1 MSKLDRREF
10 GQLIGGVGLTAASS
24 ILFGN
29 LEELKAYGRHL
40 AGECTSC
47 HRPDGAPSAIP
58 SLLGKTQDEFIALLT
73 AYRDGRKTNPVM
85 ISVAKSLDNE
95 QMAALAAYF
104 GSLPAGVVTQD

>member
-1 MSKLDRREF
+1 MTRTGCLAMATSALTMA
-10 GQLIGGVGLTAASS
+10 IAAMGGD
-24 ILFGN
+24 

-58 SLLGKTQDEFIALLT
+58 SILGKTQDEFIALLT
-73 AYRDGRKTNPVM
+73 AYRDGRKTNQVM
-85 ISVAKSLDNE
+85 ISVAKSLDDE

-104 GSLPAGVVTQD
+104 GSLPAGGRDSGLK

>member
-1 MSKLDRREF
+1 MTRTGCLAMATSALTMA
-10 GQLIGGVGLTAASS
+10 IAAMGGD
-24 ILFGN
+24 

-58 SLLGKTQDEFIALLT
+58 SILGKTQDEFIALLT
-73 AYRDGRKTNPVM
+73 AYRDGRKTNQVM
-85 ISVAKSLDNE
+85 ISVAKSLDDE

-104 GSLPAGVVTQD
+104 GSLPAGGSDAELK

>member
-1 MSKLDRREF
+1 MTRMGCLAMATSALTMA
-10 GQLIGGVGLTAASS
+10 IAAMGGD
-24 ILFGN
+24 

-58 SLLGKTQDEFIALLT
+58 SILGKTQDEFIALLT
-73 AYRDGRKTNPVM
+73 AYRDGRKTNQVM
-85 ISVAKSLDNE
+85 ISVAKSLDDE

-104 GSLPAGVVTQD
+104 GSLPAGGRDSGLK

>member
-1 MSKLDRREF
+1 MATSALTMA
-10 GQLIGGVGLTAASS
+10 IAAMGGD
-24 ILFGN
+24 

-58 SLLGKTQDEFIALLT
+58 SILGKTQDEFIALLT
-73 AYRDGRKTNPVM
+73 AYRDGRKTNQVM
-85 ISVAKSLDNE
+85 ISVAKSLDDE

-104 GSLPAGVVTQD
+104 GSLPAGGRDSGLK

>member
-1 MSKLDRREF
+1 MTRTGCLAMATSALTMA
-10 GQLIGGVGLTAASS
+10 IAAMGGD
-24 ILFGN
+24 

-58 SLLGKTQDEFIALLT
+58 SVLGKTQDEFIALLT
-73 AYRDGRKTNPVM
+73 AYRDGRKTNQVM
-85 ISVAKSLDNE
+85 ISVAKSLDDE

-104 GSLPAGVVTQD
+104 GSLPVGGRDSGLK

>member
-1 MSKLDRREF
+1 MTRTGCLAMATSALAMA
-10 GQLIGGVGLTAASS
+10 IAAMGGD
-24 ILFGN
+24 

-73 AYRDGRKTNPVM
+73 AYRDGRKTNQVM
-85 ISVAKSLDNE
+85 ISVAKSLDDE

-104 GSLPAGVVTQD
+104 GSLPAGGRDSGLK

>member
-1 MSKLDRREF
+1 MTRTGCLAMATSALTMA
-10 GQLIGGVGLTAASS
+10 IAAMGGD
-24 ILFGN
+24 

-58 SLLGKTQDEFIALLT
+58 SLLGKTQCEFIALLT
-73 AYRDGRKTNPVM
+73 AYRDGRKTNQVM
-85 ISVAKSLDNE
+85 ISVAKSLDDE

>member
-1 MSKLDRREF
+1 MTRTGCLAMATSAF
-10 GQLIGGVGLTAASS
+10 TMAIAAMGGD
-24 ILFGN
+24 

-58 SLLGKTQDEFIALLT
+58 SILGKTQDEFIALLT
-73 AYRDGRKTNPVM
+73 AYRDGRKTNQVM
-85 ISVAKSLDNE
+85 ISVAKSLDDE

-104 GSLPAGVVTQD
+104 GSLPAGGRDSGLK

>member
-1 MSKLDRREF
+1 MTRTGCLAMATSALTMA
-10 GQLIGGVGLTAASS
+10 IAAMGGD
-24 ILFGN
+24 

-58 SLLGKTQDEFIALLT
+58 SILGKTQDEFIALLK
-73 AYRDGRKTNPVM
+73 AYRDGRKTNQVM
-85 ISVAKSLDNE
+85 ISVAKSLDDE

-104 GSLPAGVVTQD
+104 GSLPAGGRDSGLK

>member
-1 MSKLDRREF
+1 MTRTGCLAMATSALTMA
-10 GQLIGGVGLTAASS
+10 IAAMGGD
-24 ILFGN
+24 

-58 SLLGKTQDEFIALLT
+58 SILGKTQDEFIALLT
-73 AYRDGRKTNPVM
+73 AYRDGRKTNQVM
-85 ISVAKSLDNE
+85 ISVAKSLDDE

-104 GSLPAGVVTQD
+104 GSLPAGGRDAGLK